1 MNIKY
6 GSGFVQGF
14 YSKDVISVGGLT
26 VPSMD
31 FGEATLAMD
40 NEHGTL
46 FSGMQVQTHK
56 DSEKA
61 RTDGHTYI
69 HKAHTHKRQRKAGEA
84 QVSGK
89 TGEEQEPAS
98 P

>member
-1 MNIKY
+1 MGVYALLVWRSSPLSFYPLSVCASWLGSTYAPNGKTMNIKY

-46 FSGMQVQTHK
+46 FSGMQV
-56 DSEKA
+56 
-61 RTDGHTYI
+61 HT
-69 HKAHTHKRQRKAGEA
+69 
-84 QVSGK
+84 
-89 TGEEQEPAS
+89 
-98 P
+98 

>member
-1 MNIKY
+1 MVCPLFCFCMCLDSTYAPNGKTMNIKY

-14 YSKDVISVGGLT
+14 YSNDVIEVGGLT

-46 FSGMQVQTHK
+46 FSGMQVGRVLQPL
-56 DSEKA
+56 
-61 RTDGHTYI
+61 HTTPELGTLLI
-69 HKAHTHKRQRKAGEA
+69 N
-84 QVSGK
+84 
-89 TGEEQEPAS
+89 
-98 P
+98 